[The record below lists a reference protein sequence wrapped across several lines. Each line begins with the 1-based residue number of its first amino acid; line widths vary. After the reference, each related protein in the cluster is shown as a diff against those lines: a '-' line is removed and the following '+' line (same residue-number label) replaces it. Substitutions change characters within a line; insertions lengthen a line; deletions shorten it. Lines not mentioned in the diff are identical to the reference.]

1 LGSEAHK
8 EVFCRQFKLTR
19 QTYDP
24 ETLPW
29 PDLEHDALQR
39 LRSVPFWP
47 EVLHTE
53 KRASA
58 IVKAFTETL
67 EDPMLKEAVAI
78 QGFEEARHADLL
90 RVMIRRYGIDAA
102 ETELDPLPAD
112 ITTAFKDFGFGE
124 CMDSFL
130 GFGAF
135 KIARTSEFVPEPM
148 SEIFDILMYEE
159 TRHVVFFVNWMA
171 WNQARKGIVSSVMS
185 PMVTLWFYL
194 RAMNRMRG
202 VAKRGAEVND
212 GKDFAATE
220 ASVFLDGFTFR
231 GFLEDC
237 YGENKRRMGE
247 LDPELIK
254 PSFLPKL
261 TGAALLAL
269 RLWSLRQPHR
279 TFEAAPLG
287 EQPANWRRS
296 SSR

>member
-1 LGSEAHK
+1 MGAGVRLGSEAHK
-8 EVFCRQFKLTR
+8 EVFCRQFRQTH

-29 PDLEHDALQR
+29 PDLEPDAHQR
-39 LRSVPFWP
+39 LRSVPFWQ

-53 KRASA
+53 KRAGA
-58 IVKAFTETL
+58 IVKAFTETI
-67 EDPMLKEAVAI
+67 EDPVLKEAVAM

-90 RVMIRRYGIDAA
+90 RVMIRRYEIDAP
-102 ETELDPLPAD
+102 ETPLDPLPAD

-124 CMDSFL
+124 CMDSYL
-130 GFGAF
+130 GFGVF
-135 KIARTSEFVPEPM
+135 KIARTSEFLPESM
-148 SEIFDILMYEE
+148 FEIFDTLMYEE

-171 WNQARKGIVSSVMS
+171 WHQAQKGMASTLLT
-185 PMVTLWFYL
+185 PLVTFWFYL

-202 VAKRGAEVND
+202 VAERGAKVND
-212 GKDFAATE
+212 GKDFAATQ
-220 ASVFLDGFTFR
+220 ASVFLDKFTFR

-261 TGAALLAL
+261 TSVALPAL
-269 RLWSLRQPHR
+269 RLWSLRQSRSAP
-279 TFEAAPLG
+279 AA
-287 EQPANWRRS
+287 AA
-296 SSR
+296 